1 MSEFLYTAKF
11 IQDNFIITK
20 YYIID
25 VTKDRYLTVTR
36 DGTSVIFPNDLL
48 NIAFSEEGAILLL
61 INSYNAKIDADPDYK
76 VELMFQQRHVQ
87 NIYNKKYCK

>member
-20 YYIID
+20 YYIVD

-36 DGTSVIFPNDLL
+36 DGTTVIFQNDLL
-48 NIAFSEEGAILLL
+48 KIAFSEKDAILLL
-61 INSYNAKIDADPDYK
+61 INSYNSKIDSTPDYK
-76 VELMFQQRHVQ
+76 VELMFQQRHIQ
-87 NIYNKKYCK
+87 NIYNRKFYK